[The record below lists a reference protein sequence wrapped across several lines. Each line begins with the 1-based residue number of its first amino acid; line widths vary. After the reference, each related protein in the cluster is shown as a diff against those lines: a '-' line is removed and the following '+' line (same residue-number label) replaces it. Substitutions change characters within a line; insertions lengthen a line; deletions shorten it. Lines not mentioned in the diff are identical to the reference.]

1 MTVDE
6 MAGWHHQLNRRE
18 FEQTPGDSQGQGS
31 LACCSG
37 AAKSRTR
44 LSDRTIELSSLSP
57 LPRDEGVG
65 LNVPT
70 L

>member
-1 MTVDE
+1 MTEDGITNSIDVS
-6 MAGWHHQLNRRE
+6 LSNPRE
-18 FEQTPGDSQGQGS
+18 IVKDKKAWCAAVRE
-31 LACCSG
+31 

-57 LPRDEGVG
+57 PARDEGMG
-65 LNVPT
+65 LNVST